1 MEKKKGFLLIEFIV
15 SFGILS
21 FAILLFAQF
30 FLLVVGCYQEA
41 QERLYAVQMAQNCV
55 EQAWKGDKPS
65 VHKEDKIN
73 IQIKHWPILAGVP
86 PDLPHGNVHLVYQ
99 AFQVSRANRVIFTLP
114 GYLYE
119 ASSS

>member
-1 MEKKKGFLLIEFIV
+1 MEKRKGFLLIEFIV

-41 QERLYAVQMAQNCV
+41 QERLYAVQMAQNSI

-65 VHKEDKIN
+65 MHKEDKIN
-73 IQIKHWPILAGVP
+73 VQVKHWPILAEVP
-86 PDLPHGNVHLVYQ
+86 PDLPHGDVHVVYQ
-99 AFQVSRANRVIFTLP
+99 AFQVSRANKVIFTLP

-119 ASSS
+119 AASS